1 MSARS
6 NWWKPASPR
15 QAEQIGPQWL
25 EVLAGVIA
33 PKTRAQKPSVKGK
46 KSAVKTVAPEVVRVY
61 QFDGQRH
68 VRDLR
73 TKVRNNNLDAVLEGD
88 LDDFILAY
96 LRETEAETA
105 WDEPEDEPE
114 NYKG

>member
-1 MSARS
+1 LAGIHIIA
-6 NWWKPASPR
+6 PD
-15 QAEQIGPQWL
+15 EQIGPQWL
-25 EVLAGVIA
+25 EQMLED
-33 PKTRAQKPSVKGK
+33 RATYAEEAKATAKGK
-46 KSAVKTVAPEVVRVY
+46 KSVVAAVGPEVVRVY

-73 TKVRNNNLDAVLEGD
+73 TKVRNNNLAAVLEGD

-105 WDEPEDEPE
+105 WDEPLA
-114 NYKG
+114 